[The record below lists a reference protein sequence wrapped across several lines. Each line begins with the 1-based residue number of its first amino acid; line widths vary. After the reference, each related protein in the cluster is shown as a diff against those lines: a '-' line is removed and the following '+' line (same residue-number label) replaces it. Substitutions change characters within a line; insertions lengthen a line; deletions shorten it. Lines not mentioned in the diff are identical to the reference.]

1 MRFVLAAAVA
11 GLMAS
16 ACAHTVTNEQ
26 RIDGM
31 TDVVVDSNENLS
43 ELRCR
48 ETAPEVQLARD
59 RSQRKSERLSRYH
72 DAILDAK
79 EAAARFEEAFRKDPD
94 LVYGPNAQEWK
105 RRQLGCTELVATL
118 EREKT
123 RVDLEVEATPVVP
136 EKKAAA
142 APAPAPAPAAAEPA
156 KSAAD
161 EAFEEDADQIR
172 AKYTKKKTK
181 VAKAKKALK
190 KKRRGVSLAA
200 R

>member
-1 MRFVLAAAVA
+1 MRLVLAAAVA

-26 RIDGM
+26 RLDGM
-31 TDVVVDSNENLS
+31 TDVVVDSNEDLG

-59 RSQRKSERLSRYH
+59 RSQKKSERLARYQ
-72 DAILDAK
+72 DAISDAR
-79 EAAARFEEAFRKDPD
+79 ESAARFDEAFRKDPD

-105 RRQLGCTELVATL
+105 RRQLGCTELAATL
-118 EREKT
+118 ERERN
-123 RVDLEVEATPVVP
+123 RVDLEVEAAPAVV
-136 EKKAAA
+136 EKK
-142 APAPAPAPAAAEPA
+142 PAPAPAPVVAEPA

-161 EAFEEDADQIR
+161 EAFDEDADQLR

-181 VAKAKKALK
+181 VAKAKKSFK